1 MSEKLSFNEMLD
13 KCWKTAL
20 GISPLVKL
28 YQASSPD
35 DVSFMHSIFR
45 GDDEYATIMVNCTN
59 KGKISIQYVDSPY
72 MDDCVIH
79 PPIKMSL
86 NDAECCLQES
96 EYGGDW
102 SVVVLREPLY
112 SIKYPPLY
120 IFTVEHQGYI
130 AVSTEDGSVFP
141 LDA

>member
-1 MSEKLSFNEMLD
+1 MELYYGDMLWSYIMELMSEKLSFNEMLD

-59 KGKISIQYVDSPY
+59 KGKIYIYIYLSY
-72 MDDCVIH
+72 M
-79 PPIKMSL
+79 
-86 NDAECCLQES
+86 
-96 EYGGDW
+96 
-102 SVVVLREPLY
+102 
-112 SIKYPPLY
+112 
-120 IFTVEHQGYI
+120 
-130 AVSTEDGSVFP
+130 
-141 LDA
+141 